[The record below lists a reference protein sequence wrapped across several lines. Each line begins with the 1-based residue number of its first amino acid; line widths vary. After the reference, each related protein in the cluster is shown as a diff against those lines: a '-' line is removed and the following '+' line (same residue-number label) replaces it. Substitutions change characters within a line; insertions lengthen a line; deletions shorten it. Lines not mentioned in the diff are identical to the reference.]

1 MLLFKEKKKLINLLN
16 HWIHVNTK
24 KIKHKKCTLQKWLR
38 NYMALQLSELQYI
51 TAITET
57 DI

>member
-24 KIKHKKCTLQKWLR
+24 KIKHKKM
-38 NYMALQLSELQYI
+38 YSSEVAKKLHGSS
-51 TAITET
+51 AV
-57 DI
+57 